1 MKKLVIIFSVL
12 SLFLTSCEFEAS
24 RVVVDDI
31 DLEHQVLTGT
41 DYIYRN
47 GDWIKVQTDYNYYTI
62 HVEVENRGDFTAYD
76 VEVDIF
82 ISATNGESFTE
93 THYIGELGPNDR
105 AYITQDEVFSN
116 ASIDEYS
123 ADVYWVE

>member
-1 MKKLVIIFSVL
+1 MKKLFILFSVL
-12 SLFLTSCEFEAS
+12 SLFLTACEFEAS

-31 DLEHQVLTGT
+31 DLEHQVLIGT

-47 GDWIKVQTDYNYYTI
+47 GNWVKIETEYNYYTV
-62 HVEVENRGDFTAYD
+62 HVEVKNRGDFTAYN

-93 THYIGELGPNDR
+93 THYIGELRPNER

-116 ASIDEYS
+116 TAIDEYS